1 MERKITKSEQNAA
14 GSLVKEGKRSYSHL
28 VMDKVSRVKMNGRQE
43 HFFWDNL
50 AMISRNETEYGNEPD
65 VTGGSPILADGDLLF
80 NNLLDKS
87 GIPQMVI

>member
-1 MERKITKSEQNAA
+1 
-14 GSLVKEGKRSYSHL
+14 
-28 VMDKVSRVKMNGRQE
+28 MNGRQE
-43 HFFWDNL
+43 NFLRDNL
-50 AMISRNETEYGNEPD
+50 ASISRNETEYVNEPY

>member
-1 MERKITKSEQNAA
+1 
-14 GSLVKEGKRSYSHL
+14 
-28 VMDKVSRVKMNGRQE
+28 MNGRQE
-43 HFFWDNL
+43 NFLLDNL
-50 AMISRNETEYGNEPD
+50 ASISRNETEYVNELY